1 MLCLQKQGTPVSW
14 FVNCHL
20 QYMKIRT
27 HDISIFIYLNLEID
41 FFLSF
46 YLLIFYYVSTAV
58 ILLIL

>member
-41 FFLSF
+41 FFSPSI
-46 YLLIFYYVSTAV
+46 YLFFITWVLQLFF
-58 ILLIL
+58 